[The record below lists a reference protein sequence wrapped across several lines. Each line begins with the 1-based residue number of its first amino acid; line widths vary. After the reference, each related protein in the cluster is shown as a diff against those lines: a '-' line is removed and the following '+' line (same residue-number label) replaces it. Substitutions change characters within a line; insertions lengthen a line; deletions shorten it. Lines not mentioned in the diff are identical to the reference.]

1 LQHPHV
7 TGSGLQL
14 LYLFL
19 NVFPPRI
26 TSREREALIQNE
38 SEFQADET
46 FHVPNVGSVVVGGLL
61 VSGVVKTGDQMAVGP
76 FDNGSYETVTVKSVH
91 RNKVPCRLVRAG
103 ESATLALAADS
114 LPPLRRGMVLLS
126 PNTPDSVL
134 QQFTCLYF
142 QARIHV
148 LYHPTAIYAGS
159 QATCYVSNIRQ
170 TAVVIAMLGKRCLS
184 TNDSCSVMFKF
195 LFHPEFIRPSSRLLV
210 REGES
215 KAIGHV
221 TQVFPLSPVRSSD
234 K

>member
-1 LQHPHV
+1 M
-7 TGSGLQL
+7 QL

-26 TSREREALIQNE
+26 TGREREALLQND

-46 FHVPNVGSVVVGGLL
+46 FHVPNVGSVVGGLL
-61 VSGVVKTGDQMAVGP
+61 VSGVVKTSDQLSVGP
-76 FDNGSYETVTVKSVH
+76 FEDGSFKTVTVKSVH

-103 ESATLALAADS
+103 ESATLAVAAD
-114 LPPLRRGMVLLS
+114 PPLRRGMVLLS
-126 PNTPDSVL
+126 PSTPDSVL
-134 QQFTCLYF
+134 KQFTCLYF

-148 LYHPTAIYAGS
+148 LHHPTAMYAGF

-170 TAVVIAMLGKRCLS
+170 TAVVIAMMGKQHLG
-184 TNDSCSVMFKF
+184 TNETASVMFKF
-195 LFHPEFIRPSSRLLV
+195 LFHPEFIRPSSRLLF
-210 REGES
+210 REGGS

-221 TQVFPLSPVRSSD
+221 TQVFPLSSRHSD